1 MDTILR
7 TVSVYVFLL
16 VLFRLAGK
24 RAMAETDTFDFVVL
38 LIISEATQQALV
50 GDDFSLMTSF
60 VVITTLI
67 GCGVLL
73 AAVKHRSPAASRL
86 IDGLPVLLVDDGV
99 LLEDRMDKLKVD
111 RDDILEAAREQEGL
125 ATLDEVRYAVLER
138 HGQISIIPRRGPTR

>member
-7 TVSVYVFLL
+7 TVAVYVSLL

-24 RAMAETDTFDFVVL
+24 RAMAETDTFDFVIL

-67 GCGVLL
+67 GCGILL
-73 AAVKHRSPAASRL
+73 AAVKHRSQAASRL
-86 IDGLPVLLVDDGV
+86 LDGLPVVLIQDGV
-99 LLEDRMDKLKVD
+99 LLQDRMDKLKVD

-125 ATLDEVRYAVLER
+125 ATLDEIRYAVLER
-138 HGQISIIPRRGPTR
+138 HGQISIIPRR